1 MAGIIALK
9 DNVKLFIWAAN
20 ASAALADKIGHVVSI
35 GDIGGEAE
43 QVDVTAL
50 DSLAREY
57 ELGFTDNGTLEIT
70 QNLTDDE
77 YADMTAYQTSGEK
90 FNWGLS
96 VANRAGTQVLGL
108 QGAGIMQNVKL
119 TGIDVSGVI
128 QVVSTIKISG
138 AITQDFTIPN
148 A

>member
-9 DNVKLFIWAAN
+9 DNVKLFIWASD

-70 QNLTDDE
+70 QNLTDGE
-77 YADMTAYQTSGEK
+77 YEDMTAYQASGETFK
-90 FNWGLS
+90 WGLS
-96 VANRAGTQVLGL
+96 VANRAGTQVIGL
-108 QGAGIMQNVKL
+108 QGSGIMQNVKL

-138 AITQDFTIPN
+138 AITQDFVLPTT
-148 A
+148 